1 MAPDLD
7 APWAAAGPGD
17 RAAYLAQMSELL
29 WPGPRLGSGAVT
41 AEFRILPGSTRP
53 RLIVPPGRRAA
64 AAAVRRYGEPGSRK
78 TLLAT
83 RGLALLLRAG
93 LGGAVLRDRLRIR
106 LPAGTP
112 TIETYLRHELG
123 VDVRVSMHLG
133 APRANRKPVLQLV
146 TPEGVTVGF
155 AKIGVNALTRE
166 LVGAEH
172 AALAQLGEGRP
183 AGLSVPGVLHFG
195 RWADLDV
202 LVQSPLPV
210 WERRTPLAAARLAT
224 AMTEVTGVGG
234 RSRQGLGASGYWRQ
248 LGARV
253 GAADDTAARSD
264 LAAALRR
271 VEAAV
276 AGDVLSFG
284 GSHGDWT
291 PWNMASARSGLY
303 VWDWERFRTGV
314 PVGFDATH
322 YWLQEQVVGRRA
334 DPRAAAAECVD
345 RAAALLGPLGVAA
358 GEARLTALLY
368 LADLAARYL
377 TDRQAEGELG
387 LGDPGRWLIPVLTAG
402 LSQLPVG
409 PLQERH

>member
-1 MAPDLD
+1 M
-7 APWAAAGPGD
+7 
-17 RAAYLAQMSELL
+17 
-29 WPGPRLGSGAVT
+29 
-41 AEFRILPGSTRP
+41 
-53 RLIVPPGRRAA
+53 PPGRRAA

-93 LGGAVLRDRLRIR
+93 LGEVVLRDRLRIR

-123 VDVRVSMHLG
+123 VDVRVSMHLS

-146 TPEGVTVGF
+146 TPAGATAGF
-155 AKIGVNALTRE
+155 AKIGVNELTGE
-166 LVGAEH
+166 LIRSEH
-172 AALAQLGEGRP
+172 AALTRLGEARLTS
-183 AGLSVPGVLHFG
+183 LSVPRVLHAG
-195 RWADLDV
+195 RWAGLDV

-210 WERRTPLAAARLAT
+210 WERRTPLAPGRLAM
-224 AMTEVTGVGG
+224 AMTEVTRVGG
-234 RSRQGLGASGYWRQ
+234 CSRQSLGASGYWRQ
-248 LGARV
+248 LAARV
-253 GAADDTAARSD
+253 TAADDTAARSD

-271 VEAAV
+271 VEAAA
-276 AGDVLSFG
+276 AGGVLSFG

-303 VWDWERFRTGV
+303 VWDWERFRTGI
-314 PVGFDATH
+314 PVGFDASH

-345 RAAALLGPLGVAA
+345 RAAALLRPLGVPA

-387 LGDPGRWLIPVLTAG
+387 LGDPGRWLIPALTAG
-402 LSQLPVG
+402 LAQLPVG
-409 PLQERH
+409 SLQERH

>member
-7 APWAAAGPGD
+7 GAGAGD

-41 AEFRILPGSTRP
+41 AEFQIVPSSARP
-53 RLIVPPGRRAA
+53 RLLVPLGSRAA

-123 VDVRVSMHLG
+123 VDVQVSMHLS

-146 TPEGVTVGF
+146 TPQGVTVGF
-155 AKIGVNALTRE
+155 AKIGVNALTGE
-166 LVGAEH
+166 LVRAEH
-172 AALAQLGEGRP
+172 SALTQLGASCP
-183 AGLSVPGVLHFG
+183 AALSVPGVLHFG
-195 RWADLDV
+195 RWAGLDV
-202 LVQSPLPV
+202 LVQTPLPV
-210 WERRTPLAAARLAT
+210 WERRTPLAAARLAA

-234 RSRQGLGASGYWRQ
+234 RSRQSLGASGYWRQ
-248 LGARV
+248 LGARAA
-253 GAADDTAARSD
+253 AADDSAARSD
-264 LAAALRR
+264 LLAALRR
-271 VEAAV
+271 VHAMAA
-276 AGDVLSFG
+276 GEVLSFG

-291 PWNMASARSGLY
+291 PWNMASAHGGLY

-334 DPRAAAAECVD
+334 DPRAAAAGCVD
-345 RAAALLGPLGVAA
+345 RAAAVLAPLCVAA

-387 LGDPGRWLIPVLTAG
+387 LGDPGRWLIPALTAG
-402 LSQLPVG
+402 LSQLPVA